1 MSLMLKRILAAAVV
15 TAGLLLAA
23 PAAANAD
30 VYTSGAPCS
39 VDVST
44 IQAGDTAT
52 VTCIPG
58 TWAPSELITW
68 TGSGFDGAN
77 IRMASSVTFTK
88 HANAD
93 GSDLL
98 HVTLPSSA
106 SGVYTITGVGATS
119 GHVCSVSVTVLPAD
133 TTASTVSSSSGS
145 GLAATGS
152 VIAEWALWVGGGLLV
167 VGAVA
172 VAIAAWMRKVR
183 SS

>member
-30 VYTSGAPCS
+30 EYTSGAPCS

-77 IRMASSVTFTK
+77 IHMASSVTFTK

-106 SGVYTITGVGATS
+106 NGVYTITGVGAAS

-133 TTASTVSSSSGS
+133 VTAKTVNDPGSS
-145 GLAATGS
+145 GLADTGS
-152 VIAEWALWVGGGLLV
+152 VIAEWSIWVGGGLLL
-167 VGAVA
+167 VGLVS